1 MEIEF
6 DINLIA
12 NRKHRKLINSDYE
25 YIVLWGGRG
34 SAKTSDAIK
43 LLVLECLALDSFK
56 CVVVFPN
63 QGNITEGVY
72 SEIKD
77 FIVNYGLSELFTFT
91 TSPHKILCNVNGNQ
105 FSFKGGQEK
114 NPKGLGKTNRALFE
128 EVDTHDEDVHDKI
141 LTSLRSDKSGL
152 KVYYTFNPEA
162 EKIKY
167 TDHWVYKRF
176 FKEQVDKG
184 INIYDTFNF
193 DTKIINPFTKE
204 VNVFKGISIHST
216 YDDNRFCPIGLI
228 NNIDKF
234 KTLNPTKYKIWRHG
248 KWSAKDNLYQFAHL
262 FKEHQHVKH
271 VAIKEDF
278 PIHLSFDQNKRP
290 YSSCL
295 VFQTWLEKDVIK
307 INIIDEICLP
317 PPANSSEH
325 TCEIISRK
333 YSNHRM
339 LLYGDYSG
347 NNENQKITKS
357 AYKNHYDLII
367 DKLRPYLAQT
377 YWKVFPQ
384 PRKDPRQDIVNMI
397 LEGNNGY
404 ELTINPK
411 CVNTINDFEQLEVDQ
426 NGHYVKEKGKD
437 KDGRTVEILAHCMD
451 TFVYFVNGCYPSLFK
466 R

>member
-1 MEIEF
+1 VEIVF
-6 DINLIA
+6 DPKILA
-12 NRKHRKLINSDYE
+12 CDKHKELLTVDYDT
-25 YIVLWGGRG
+25 IVLFGGRG
-34 SAKTSDAIK
+34 AGKTLDLAKI
-43 LLVLECLALDSFK
+43 LVKECLSEDYFN
-56 CVVVFPN
+56 CVVVFAN
-63 QGNITEGVY
+63 SNKIKEGVY
-72 SEIKD
+72 SDIKR
-77 FIVNYGLSELFTFT
+77 FIVDYGLGEFFTFT
-91 TSPHKILCNVNGNQ
+91 TSPLKISCVNGNQ
-105 FSFKGGQEK
+105 FIFRGGKESDNAKGISE
-114 NPKGLGKTNRALFE
+114 PNRIWFE
-128 EVDTHDEDVHDKI
+128 EANNIEEDNHDI
-141 LTSLRSDKSGL
+141 FLTSLRSQKGNV
-152 KVYYTFNPEA
+152 KRYYSLNPEA
-162 EKIKY
+162 KKIKY
-167 TDHWVYKRF
+167 KDHWMYKRF
-176 FKEQVDKG
+176 FEPNVEKG
-184 INIYDTFNF
+184 INIYDTVKFNSNGLK
-193 DTKIINPFTKE
+193 TVT
-204 VNVFKGISIHST
+204 IHST
-216 YDDNRFCPIGLI
+216 FDDNPYCPESLKNDIEA
-228 NNIDKF
+228 F

-262 FKEHQHVKH
+262 FKEHQHVKE
-271 VAIKEDF
+271 VEIKDDF

-397 LEGNNGY
+397 LEGSNGY

>member
-12 NRKHRKLINSDYE
+12 NKKHRKLINSDYE

-176 FKEQVDKG
+176 FQ
-184 INIYDTFNF
+184 
-193 DTKIINPFTKE
+193 
-204 VNVFKGISIHST
+204 
-216 YDDNRFCPIGLI
+216 
-228 NNIDKF
+228 
-234 KTLNPTKYKIWRHG
+234 
-248 KWSAKDNLYQFAHL
+248 
-262 FKEHQHVKH
+262 
-271 VAIKEDF
+271 
-278 PIHLSFDQNKRP
+278 
-290 YSSCL
+290 
-295 VFQTWLEKDVIK
+295 
-307 INIIDEICLP
+307 
-317 PPANSSEH
+317 
-325 TCEIISRK
+325 
-333 YSNHRM
+333 
-339 LLYGDYSG
+339 
-347 NNENQKITKS
+347 
-357 AYKNHYDLII
+357 
-367 DKLRPYLAQT
+367 
-377 YWKVFPQ
+377 
-384 PRKDPRQDIVNMI
+384 
-397 LEGNNGY
+397 
-404 ELTINPK
+404 
-411 CVNTINDFEQLEVDQ
+411 
-426 NGHYVKEKGKD
+426 
-437 KDGRTVEILAHCMD
+437 RT
-451 TFVYFVNGCYPSLFK
+451 S
-466 R
+466 